1 MTGIKFGNEISK
13 ITSIDTDSFCVRL
26 KYTDG
31 FEGDVDLGEIFRK
44 PKGLAREIQR
54 GSLFDRCFIEAGAL
68 AWPNGFELCP
78 DALRSQAKEVVRR
91 KKTA

>member
-1 MTGIKFGNEISK
+1 MAETKLGNEIAK
-13 ITSIDTDSFCVRL
+13 ITGIDREFFRIRL

-31 FEGDVDLGEIFRK
+31 FEGEVDLSDVFRS
-44 PKGLAREIQR
+44 PKGLALEIQK
-54 GSLFDRCFIEAGAL
+54 GSLFERCFIEAGAL

-78 DALRSQAKEVVRR
+78 DALRAQSKEIGHR